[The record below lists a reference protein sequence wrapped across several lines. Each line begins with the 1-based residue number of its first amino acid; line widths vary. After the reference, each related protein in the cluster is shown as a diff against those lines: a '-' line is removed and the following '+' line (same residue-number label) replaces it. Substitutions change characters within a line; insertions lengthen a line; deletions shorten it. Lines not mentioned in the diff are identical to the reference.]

1 MFDFLMVSTRKDK
14 RGVTEIFPKFVVRNP
29 SEDLMIRGGDFYA
42 VWVADK
48 GLWSTSEQDLINLVD
63 RELDIYAR
71 ENREQ
76 FESNGYRVMHMWDSD
91 SGMIDKWHKYCQRQM
106 RDSFHAL
113 DEKLVFSNAPV
124 NKEDYASHKL
134 DYPLEA
140 GNTDAWDQM
149 VSVLYSPEERHKI
162 EWSIGSIVSGDSR
175 KLQKF
180 LVFYGDRGT
189 GKSTIIEI
197 IEDLFKG
204 YTSAF
209 DAKALGQAGNR
220 FALEAFKTNPLVAIQ
235 HDGDLSHIED
245 NSRLNSLVSHEKM
258 SVEHKNKALF
268 DAVFKCFL
276 IMGTNR
282 PVKITDAKSG
292 LLRRLIDVAP
302 TGNKIPRTEYN
313 RLRKQIN
320 YELGA
325 IAYKCLK
332 IYEEDP
338 NKYDDY
344 IPINMLGATNDF
356 YNFVIDSWPVFKK
369 DDMTTLKSAWAM
381 YKEYAEDAKL
391 KYPMVRSTFKEE
403 LKNYFREYTEREMS
417 EDGTRIRNV
426 YRGFRTEKFEMP
438 KDDQPK
444 KPKAPEGWID
454 LKPQASKLDILLRD
468 CPAQYA
474 TEDEKP
480 GQKWANVETTLGDL
494 DTSKT
499 HYVKPP
505 LEHIVIDFDIPDENG
520 EKSLERNLAEANKWP
535 STYAE
540 VSKSGKGIHLHYIYR
555 GDVKELSRTVDDHIE
570 VKVFTGNSSLRRKL
584 LLCTLQTVSV
594 LTSGLPKKE
603 VKKTLNFDN
612 VQSEKGLRNLIQRN
626 LRKEIHAGTKPSI
639 DFIYK
644 ILDDAY
650 KSDLSYDVSDMK
662 NAVTSFAAKSTH
674 QAEYCVKLVSRMK
687 FRSED
692 QIKSSLHEDEGHPK
706 VFYDVEV
713 FPNLFLVNWKLEG
726 EKNPVVRMINPKPAE
741 IEELMRYRLIGFNCR
756 RYDNHI
762 LYARMMG
769 YSNKQLYDL
778 SQRIINGNKGDKGL
792 FFGEAYNVSYT
803 DVYDFASAGN
813 KMSLKKLE
821 IKMGIHHQELGLP
834 WDKPVPEELW
844 PKVAEYCDNDVIATE
859 AAFNFLS
866 ADWTARQILSDI
878 AGMTVN
884 DTTNTLTTRI
894 IFGQVRKP
902 QSEFQ
907 YRNLAE
913 PVKELED
920 EVRAFLMDA
929 DPEMM
934 EYWAADY
941 EEVNDLG

>member
-1 MFDFLMVSTRKDK
+1 MFDFLMISTRKDK
-14 RGVTEIFPKFVVRNP
+14 RGVTEIYPKFIIRNP

-42 VWVADK
+42 VWVSDRN
-48 GLWSTSEQDLINLVD
+48 LWSTSEQDLINLID

-71 ENREQ
+71 DNKQ
-76 FESNGYRVMHMWDSD
+76 NFENGYRVLHMWDSD
-91 SGMIDKWHKYCQRQM
+91 TGMIDRWHKYCQKQM
-106 RDSFHAL
+106 RDSFHPM
-113 DEKLVFSNAPV
+113 DEKLIFSNTPV
-124 NKEDYASHKL
+124 KKEDYASHML

-149 VSVLYSPEERHKI
+149 LGVLYAPEERMKI
-162 EWSIGSIVSGDSR
+162 EWAIGSIVNGDSR

-180 LVFYGDRGT
+180 LVFHGDRGT
-189 GKSTIIEI
+189 GKSTVIDIIEL
-197 IEDLFKG
+197 LFKG
-204 YTSAF
+204 YTAAF
-209 DAKALGQAGNR
+209 DAKAIGQAGNR
-220 FALEAFKTNPLVAIQ
+220 FALEAFKSNPLVAIQ

-258 SVEHKNKALF
+258 TVEQKFKGLY
-268 DAVFKCFL
+268 DAAFKSFL

-292 LLRRLIDVAP
+292 LLRRLIDVSP
-302 TGNKIPRTEYN
+302 TGNTIPKSEYYQ
-313 RLRKQIN
+313 LKKEIGF
-320 YELGA
+320 ELGA
-325 IAYKCLK
+325 IAWKCLK
-332 IYEEDP
+332 IYENDP
-338 NKYDDY
+338 SKYDDY
-344 IPINMLGATNDF
+344 VPLSMLGATNDF
-356 YNFVIDSWPVFKK
+356 YNFVVDSWPVFRK
-369 DDMTTLKSAWAM
+369 DDMTTLKAAWAM
-381 YKEYAEDAKL
+381 YKEYAEDAKVP
-391 KYPMVRSTFKEE
+391 YPLTRMIFKEE
-403 LKNYFREYTEREMS
+403 LKNYFREYVEREIS
-417 EDGTRIRNV
+417 EDGMRIRNV
-426 YRGFRTEKFEMP
+426 YRGFRTEKFEPP
-438 KDDQPK
+438 KDDK
-444 KPKAPEGWID
+444 KPASKKPEGWIE
-454 LKPQASKLDILLRD
+454 LKQQASKLDILLQD

-480 GQKWANVETTLGDL
+480 GQKWANVETTLKDL
-494 DTSKT
+494 DTSRV

-505 LEHIVIDFDIPDENG
+505 EEHIVIDFDIPDENG
-520 EKSLERNLAEANKWP
+520 EKSLERNLVAANQWP

-540 VSKSGKGIHLHYIYR
+540 VSKSGKGLHLHYIYR
-555 GDVKELSRTVDDHIE
+555 GDVKELSRVAGDHIE
-570 VKVFTGNSSLRRKL
+570 VKVFTGNSSLRRCLTLCNL
-584 LLCTLQTVSV
+584 LTVSV

-603 VKKTLNFDN
+603 VKKTVNFDT
-612 VQSEKGLRNLIQRN
+612 VQSEKGLRSLIQRN
-626 LRKEIHAGTKPSI
+626 LRKEIHNGTKPSI

-644 ILDDAY
+644 ILEDAY

-692 QIKSSLHEDEGHPK
+692 QIRSATHEDEGHPK

-726 EKNPVVRMINPKPAE
+726 ENNPVVRMINPKPAE

-778 SQRIINGNKGDKGL
+778 SQRIISGNKGDKGI
-792 FFGEAYNVSYT
+792 FFGEAFNVSYT

-813 KMSLKKLE
+813 KKSLKKLE
-821 IKMGIHHQELGLP
+821 IEMGIHHQELGLP
-834 WDKPVPEELW
+834 WDQPVPEELW

-859 AAFNFLS
+859 AAFNYLS
-866 ADWTARQILSDI
+866 ADWTARQILADL

-902 QSEFQ
+902 QNEFQ

-913 PVKELED
+913 PVKELAD
-920 EVRAFLMDA
+920 EVREFLLDA

-941 EEVNDLG
+941 EEVNALG

>member
-1 MFDFLMVSTRKDK
+1 MFDFLMISTRKDK
-14 RGVTEIFPKFVVRNP
+14 RGVTEIYPKFIIRNP

-42 VWVADK
+42 VWVSDRN
-48 GLWSTSEQDLINLVD
+48 LWSTSEQDLINLID
-63 RELDIYAR
+63 KELDAYAR
-71 ENREQ
+71 NNREN
-76 FESNGYRVMHMWDSD
+76 FESGVRILHMWDSD
-91 SGMIDKWHKYCQRQM
+91 SGMIDRWHKYCQKQM
-106 RDSFHAL
+106 RDSFHQM
-113 DEKLVFSNAPV
+113 DEKLIFANTPV
-124 NKEDYASHKL
+124 KKEDYASHKL
-134 DYPLEA
+134 DYPLEP

-149 VSVLYSPEERHKI
+149 LGVLYAPEERMKI
-162 EWSIGSIVSGDSR
+162 EWAIGSIVNGDSR

-180 LVFYGDRGT
+180 LVFHGDRGT
-189 GKSTIIEI
+189 GKSTVIDIIEL
-197 IEDLFKG
+197 LFKG
-204 YTSAF
+204 YTAAF
-209 DAKALGQAGNR
+209 DAKAIGQAGNR
-220 FALEAFKTNPLVAIQ
+220 FALEAFKSNPLVAIQ

-258 SVEHKNKALF
+258 TVEQKFKGLY
-268 DAVFKCFL
+268 DAAFKSFL

-292 LLRRLIDVAP
+292 LLRRLIDVSP
-302 TGNKIPRTEYN
+302 TGNTIPRGEYYQ
-313 RLRKQIN
+313 LKKQIG

-325 IAYKCLK
+325 IAWKCLK

-338 NKYDDY
+338 NRYDDY
-344 IPINMLGATNDF
+344 VPLSMLGATNDF
-356 YNFVIDSWPVFKK
+356 YNFVVDSWPVFRKE
-369 DDMTTLKSAWAM
+369 DMTTLKAAWAM
-381 YKEYAEDAKL
+381 YKEYAEDAKVP
-391 KYPMVRSTFKEE
+391 YPLTRMIFKEE
-403 LKNYFREYTEREMS
+403 LKNYFREYVEREIS
-417 EDGTRIRNV
+417 EDGMRIRNV
-426 YRGFRTEKFEMP
+426 YRGFKTEKFEPP
-438 KDDQPK
+438 KEEEK
-444 KPKAPEGWID
+444 KPAKKPEGWIE
-454 LKPQASKLDILLRD
+454 LKAQSSKLDILLQD
-468 CPAQYA
+468 CAAQYA

-480 GQKWANVETTLGDL
+480 GQKWANVETTLKDL

-499 HYVKPP
+499 HYVRPP
-505 LEHIVIDFDIPDENG
+505 QEHIVIDFDIPDENG

-540 VSKSGKGIHLHYIYR
+540 VSKSGKGLHLHYIYR
-555 GDVKELSRTVDDHIE
+555 GDVKELSRVAGDHIE
-570 VKVFTGNSSLRRKL
+570 VKVFTGNSSLRRRLSLCNL
-584 LLCTLQTVSV
+584 LTVSV

-603 VKKTLNFDN
+603 VKKTVNFDT
-612 VQSEKGLRNLIQRN
+612 VQSEKGLRNLIKRN
-626 LRKEIHAGTKPSI
+626 LNKEIHNGTKPSI

-662 NAVTSFAAKSTH
+662 NAVTSFAAKSSH

-692 QIKSSLHEDEGHPK
+692 QIQSASQEDEGHPK

-778 SQRIINGNKGDKGL
+778 SQRIISGSKADKNL
-792 FFGEAYNVSYT
+792 FFGEAFNVSYT

-813 KMSLKKLE
+813 KKSLKKLE
-821 IKMGIHHQELGLP
+821 IEMGIHHQELGLP
-834 WDKPVPEELW
+834 WDQPVPEEMW

-859 AAFNFLS
+859 AAFNYLS
-866 ADWTARQILSDI
+866 ADWTARQILADL

-902 QSEFQ
+902 QNEFQ

-913 PVKELED
+913 PVKELTD
-920 EVRAFLMDA
+920 EVREFLLDA

-934 EYWAADY
+934 AYWAADY
-941 EEVNDLG
+941 EEVGDLG